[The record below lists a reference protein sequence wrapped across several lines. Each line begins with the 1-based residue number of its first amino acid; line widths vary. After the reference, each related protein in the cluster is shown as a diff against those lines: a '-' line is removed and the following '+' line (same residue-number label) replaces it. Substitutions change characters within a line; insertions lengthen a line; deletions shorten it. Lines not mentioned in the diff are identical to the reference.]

1 MRRVAPALLLALLT
15 WACVQRD
22 VISVTIA
29 QVSVQPE
36 TIPAAVGATVRFTGT
51 VEDADGRIFPTAR
64 VEWSV
69 EKPEIATVDSEG
81 AVTTLAPGTTEIYA
95 TFRNVVGVGTLV
107 VAVPPAI
114 ALNPDSVL
122 IAAAS
127 GAGQPDPV
135 AVLVSNSSESGSLT
149 NLATQTFYDAPPEGW
164 LQVALSN
171 TRAPADISLSA
182 DTDGLPVGDYEATVA
197 ITSPDDP
204 SGPAALVVRLSVVG
218 VSIDPDTA
226 LSIVE
231 SAAPDTIRVSLQT
244 APDTAVVLAVASADP
259 TEVTATP
266 ATLTFT
272 PLDWDIPQIIEVRGV
287 DENVADGDQTVDIV
301 ISVDD
306 DLSDDRFDPIL
317 NDTISVTSL
326 DDDTPDITIV
336 ETGGSTSVDEAG
348 STDQFTVVLDVEPLS
363 PVVFEIER

>member
-15 WACVQRD
+15 WGCVQRD

-29 QVSVQPE
+29 QVSVQPVS
-36 TIPAAVGATVRFTGT
+36 IPATVGSTIQFNGT
-51 VEDADGRIFPTAR
+51 VEDADGRIFPAAS

-69 EKPEIATVDSEG
+69 ENPEVATVDSEG
-81 AVTTLAPGTTEIYA
+81 MVTALAPGTTAVYA
-95 TFRNVVGVGTLV
+95 TFRGVVGSGSLN

-127 GAGQPDPV
+127 GAGQPAPV
-135 AVLVSNSSESGSLT
+135 PVLVSNSSESGTLT

-164 LQVALSN
+164 LQVALSD
-171 TRAPADISLSA
+171 TRAPTDLSLSA
-182 DTDGLPVGDYEATVA
+182 DTDGLPVGDYLATVA

-226 LSIVE
+226 VSIVE
-231 SAAPDTIRVSLQT
+231 SAAPDSIRVALQT
-244 APDTAVVLAVASADP
+244 APDTTVVLSVASADP
-259 TEVTATP
+259 SEVTASP

-272 PLDWDIPQIIEVRGV
+272 PLDWDTPQIIEVRGV

-306 DLSDDRFDPIL
+306 DLSDDRFDPIPD
-317 NDTISVTSL
+317 DTVSVTSI
-326 DDDTPDITIV
+326 DDDTPDITI
-336 ETGGSTSVDEAG
+336 
-348 STDQFTVVLDVEPLS
+348 
-363 PVVFEIER
+363 EIGRAHV